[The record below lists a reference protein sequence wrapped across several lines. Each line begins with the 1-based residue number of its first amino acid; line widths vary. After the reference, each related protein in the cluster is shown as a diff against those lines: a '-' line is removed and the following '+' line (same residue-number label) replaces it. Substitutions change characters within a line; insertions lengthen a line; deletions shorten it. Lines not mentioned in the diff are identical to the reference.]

1 MKGENIVINMEKLI
15 EINNLSKVYKLYNK
29 NLDRIKET
37 FSKRKYHKE
46 YYALRN
52 ISFSVKK
59 GETVGIIGKN
69 GAGKSTILKIIT
81 GVLKPTSGEIKV
93 NGKIAALLELGAGFN
108 PEFTGIENIY
118 LNGRIM
124 GFSKS
129 EMDEKL
135 QSIIDFADIGDFI
148 NQPIKIYSSGMFAR
162 LAFSVAISV
171 EPEILIVDEALSVGD
186 MQFQEKSITKM
197 KEIRD
202 KGTTIIYVSHS
213 LASVRNFCER
223 AIWFKNGEIVEDG
236 DSAIIC
242 EKYED
247 FLKKEKEMQILSL
260 EKRETSSLSIAI
272 EDVFLKKDTYFMDED
287 IELNI
292 KLKFNKDIELYSVGI
307 LIHDE
312 RGKLITLFNTVRDDI
327 EISERYKLFKLKIPN
342 NDFVAGKYYVS
353 VAINDEK
360 VMFHYDRVDYI
371 KNFVIKPKKNKMGI
385 PIAEGNFRAKHE
397 WEYIK

>member
-37 FSKRKYHKE
+37 FSKRRYHKE
-46 YYALRN
+46 YYALKN

-81 GVLKPTSGEIKV
+81 GVLKPTLGEVKV

-129 EMDEKL
+129 EMDERL
-135 QSIIDFADIGDFI
+135 QSIIDFADIGEFI

-242 EKYED
+242 EKYEE

-272 EDVFLKKDTYFMDED
+272 EEVFLKKDTYFMDED

-292 KLKFNKDIELYSVGI
+292 KLKFNKDIKLYSVGI

-327 EISERYKLFKLKIPN
+327 EISEKYKLFKLKIPN